1 MQALRWLVAGF
12 IILNAV
18 SGGLLALRAVVIKRR
33 ARIEPGMPAVNA
45 LLASIPGPLVGL
57 WLASMTLF
65 LASALLLVLV
75 EPAAVAVFILALA
88 LNLVVVRKAHAAIY
102 GRRSNAGA
110 LLTSCIVFGMLFFAG
125 IGRSASAAEPSIV
138 APSPRAPAGERL
150 EVHRHLPR

>member
-33 ARIEPGMPAVNA
+33 ARIDIGMPAVNA
-45 LLASIPGPLVGL
+45 LLASVPWPLVGL

-75 EPAAVAVFILALA
+75 EPAAVAVFVLALA
-88 LNLVVVRKAHAAIY
+88 LDLAVVWKAHAAIY
-102 GRRSNAGA
+102 GRGSGGA
-110 LLTSCIVFGMLFFAG
+110 LLTRCLLFGMLFLAG
-125 IGRSASAAEPSIV
+125 NGV
-138 APSPRAPAGERL
+138 FRATPAGSPHTGPPSGALDRPEGARA
-150 EVHRHLPR
+150 